1 MEEEEHSQGVL
12 GGRDPGGGSAGPTP
26 EKHGKQ
32 EREGTDLDAPFNLA
46 LMTVTRHHEKEE
58 AAAKAEE
65 DHSLGRRRV
74 SALAPSLP
82 PVLLLF
88 LFCTTRITPAFQVS
102 FDH

>member
-1 MEEEEHSQGVL
+1 M

-82 PVLLLF
+82 PVLLSDTFF